1 MDINHPKLLEI
12 GADLIMG
19 PEKKKELFKGTI
31 EIAKTLP
38 YVDENLYTQLK
49 NLKSDTYKVFKQL
62 LTRLEDE
69 NRILSTLVAGF

>member
-1 MDINHPKLLEI
+1 
-12 GADLIMG
+12 MG
-19 PEKKKELFKGTI
+19 PEKKKELLKGTI

-38 YVDENLYTQLK
+38 YVDKNLYTPLE